1 VEQATCQLSSALEII
16 RGCATPEVSHHP
28 SSSHKDEG
36 SGQTDPFVRARG
48 ILDTSSSLNTNIS
61 STNSPYGH
69 TLPSVLNR
77 LRTLLSHMSDV
88 FDRVDHIEDVLST
101 LTAIAILIEC
111 CDHGFESDEA
121 DVVWRGMTMW
131 LNKTPDKFNDLI
143 SKYNPIALLVLEH
156 WSASLLRRAEQ
167 GSWFLRGSAER
178 IMGLIGEELGRSWG
192 KMTITI
198 T

>member
-1 VEQATCQLSSALEII
+1 
-16 RGCATPEVSHHP
+16 
-28 SSSHKDEG
+28 
-36 SGQTDPFVRARG
+36 
-48 ILDTSSSLNTNIS
+48 
-61 STNSPYGH
+61 
-69 TLPSVLNR
+69 
-77 LRTLLSHMSDV
+77 
-88 FDRVDHIEDVLST
+88 
-101 LTAIAILIEC
+101 
-111 CDHGFESDEA
+111 
-121 DVVWRGMTMW
+121 MTMW